1 MSKIEIDT
9 ATGKISEVAQENN
22 GCLTVVLIVLAIAY
36 FCFADD
42 KDVEL
47 TKKMDEACSAEQM
60 AKTGTVKCQEAK
72 DNLLKYINT
81 ELPELKNNYQIKKDS
96 IKQLAKDKNLKC
108 SESGL
113 TAYGSEGCKDAT
125 EQFNSANNYIT
136 KTKAKIEKLETLKSN
151 LTN

>member
-42 KDVEL
+42 RDVEL
-47 TKKMDEACSAEQM
+47 TKKMDKACSAEQI
-60 AKTGTVKCQEAK
+60 AKTGTIKCQEAK
-72 DNLLKYINT
+72 DNLLNYIKT
-81 ELPELKNNYQIKKDS
+81 ELPELKKNYQSNKNNL
-96 IKQLAKDKNLKC
+96 KQLNKDKNLKC

-113 TAYGSEGCKDAT
+113 TAYGSEGCKEAT
-125 EQFNSANNYIT
+125 EQLDRTTNYVTQT
-136 KTKAKIEKLETLKSN
+136 KTKIEKLEALKSQ
-151 LTN
+151 LTD

>member
-1 MSKIEIDT
+1 MKQSNIFKSAVRI
-9 ATGKISEVAQENN
+9 KHFENLN
-22 GCLTVVLIVLAIAY
+22 GTFYCIAY
-36 FCFADD
+36 NKNLFCFADD